1 MRKLFGIKVK
11 NIIVI
16 WIFVDLLINIG
27 LFICGFFISKS
38 LALSFNPYLWLIVSI
53 IGNFVLSS
61 VVSFDKWRGFVD
73 SWQIVAIIITCMHT
87 ISAVYLV
94 IAVIASIIT
103 IFNIMKNILKSTL
116 YLFQFIMM
124 AVFRC
129 DERLCTNDLKSIVQP
144 IHDAGECY
152 VYPTFA
158 LIISEIVSSV
168 LLWYLVSQYK
178 KSIEFSRSN
187 SDAELKNQDCSDDN

>member
-1 MRKLFGIKVK
+1 MRKLFGIKIK

-38 LALSFNPYLWLIVSI
+38 LALSFNPYLWLIVSL

-61 VVSFDKWRGFVD
+61 VVSFDKWKGFVD

-103 IFNIMKNILKSTL
+103 IFNIMNDSQK
-116 YLFQFIMM
+116 YFIPISVYYDGCIQMWWKIM
-124 AVFRC
+124 Y
-129 DERLCTNDLKSIVQP
+129 ERFEINCPTNSW
-144 IHDAGECY
+144 CWR
-152 VYPTFA
+152 
-158 LIISEIVSSV
+158 V
-168 LLWYLVSQYK
+168 LRLSY
-178 KSIEFSRSN
+178 FCFN
-187 SDAELKNQDCSDDN
+187 S

>member
-103 IFNIMKNILKSTL
+103 IFNIMNNILKSTKVHFTRHVML
-116 YLFQFIMM
+116 
-124 AVFRC
+124 R
-129 DERLCTNDLKSIVQP
+129 
-144 IHDAGECY
+144 
-152 VYPTFA
+152 
-158 LIISEIVSSV
+158 IISSLFLRHLESPAAGRRRADPRPNRLPIKTKRPEAAGSAHFK
-168 LLWYLVSQYK
+168 LH
-178 KSIEFSRSN
+178 
-187 SDAELKNQDCSDDN
+187 